1 CGCKIGYKQSSH
13 VKLSERREKRYLYKN
28 VRPSG
33 CETSTGK
40 ESKIL
45 DIGRHRLEKSAVPP
59 IFIVFT
65 IFLILF
71 MNVFHSDA
79 YVMAQE
85 GTTQSHLYR
94 RLAGRERRELQ
105 REILSLLGLT
115 HRPNPTNHVFRT
127 SAPMYMLGLYNSASD
142 ATPSDGMDIDP
153 MRNLLAGDGE
163 VTGGNVR
170 SNRHTFNRRSA
181 SAVRLNHRL
190 SGHMDQHTEESWIFN
205 EVGVFEESSDQMRS
219 PQDFNAA
226 GGTYDSL
233 ATNGVERRLLDDS
246 DLVMSFVNTKQ
257 PRGEADFSP
266 AELRRIL
273 KRFRS
278 FYFNMGRVSDNE
290 QLTAAKFRLY
300 KERSDDVMGNQT
312 IRVNVYQAMLDPA
325 GSPSVYLL
333 GSRLVGS
340 FEEGWLVYD
349 VTSAVRDWIVTGN
362 NMGLKITVEN
372 IDGNSYMKPQRVG
385 VVGRRGE
392 AAKQAFLVAFFAQG
406 EDSLHEQLR
415 RRVKRS
421 PPIDEEFDEEEDWT
435 DGHLLYADDSEVNAT
450 ETNNRT
456 WRYPSTEAPNTEE
469 EDERP
474 NATSNTVEG
483 DGDAHVERERTMIR
497 RRTRRRKKK
506 SRKKKNKVPSRR
518 KKPEP
523 CHRKRLHVSFRD
535 LGWESFVLAPPDY
548 AAYRCSGGCAFPLNA
563 HTNATN
569 HAIIQSLVST
579 VVSTSTVP
587 MPCCSPTK
595 LLSLAFL
602 YQDEAQ
608 NVLYKKFKDM
618 VVLSCGCK

>member
-1 CGCKIGYKQSSH
+1 
-13 VKLSERREKRYLYKN
+13 
-28 VRPSG
+28 
-33 CETSTGK
+33 
-40 ESKIL
+40 
-45 DIGRHRLEKSAVPP
+45 
-59 IFIVFT
+59 
-65 IFLILF
+65 
-71 MNVFHSDA
+71 
-79 YVMAQE
+79 
-85 GTTQSHLYR
+85 SHLYR

-127 SAPMYMLGLYNSASD
+127 SAPMYMLGLYNSA
-142 ATPSDGMDIDP
+142 
-153 MRNLLAGDGE
+153 
-163 VTGGNVR
+163 
-170 SNRHTFNRRSA
+170 
-181 SAVRLNHRL
+181 
-190 SGHMDQHTEESWIFN
+190 WIFN

-257 PRGEADFSP
+257 PRADFSP

-392 AAKQAFLVAFFAQG
+392 AAKQAFLVAFFAQ
-406 EDSLHEQLR
+406 
-415 RRVKRS
+415 
-421 PPIDEEFDEEEDWT
+421 
-435 DGHLLYADDSEVNAT
+435 DDSEVNAT

-483 DGDAHVERERTMIR
+483 DGDAH
-497 RRTRRRKKK
+497 
-506 SRKKKNKVPSRR
+506 
-518 KKPEP
+518 KPEP

>member
-1 CGCKIGYKQSSH
+1 
-13 VKLSERREKRYLYKN
+13 
-28 VRPSG
+28 
-33 CETSTGK
+33 
-40 ESKIL
+40 
-45 DIGRHRLEKSAVPP
+45 
-59 IFIVFT
+59 
-65 IFLILF
+65 
-71 MNVFHSDA
+71 
-79 YVMAQE
+79 
-85 GTTQSHLYR
+85 TQSHLYR

-127 SAPMYMLGLYNSASD
+127 SAPMYMLGLYNSA
-142 ATPSDGMDIDP
+142 
-153 MRNLLAGDGE
+153 
-163 VTGGNVR
+163 
-170 SNRHTFNRRSA
+170 
-181 SAVRLNHRL
+181 
-190 SGHMDQHTEESWIFN
+190 WIFN

-257 PRGEADFSP
+257 PRADFSP

-435 DGHLLYADDSEVNAT
+435 DGQ
-450 ETNNRT
+450 
-456 WRYPSTEAPNTEE
+456 
-469 EDERP
+469 
-474 NATSNTVEG
+474 
-483 DGDAHVERERTMIR
+483 
-497 RRTRRRKKK
+497 
-506 SRKKKNKVPSRR
+506 R